1 VARALLL
8 YRKPILAEDA
18 KKRLLTIAEYTE
30 LGAGFEIALRDL
42 EIRGAGEI
50 LGISQSGKTKQTGM
64 SLYFKL
70 LENKVEELR
79 TGEKKSSFLD
89 IGIDLDISIVLDDS
103 LFTSD
108 IDKLNFYRNLESVE
122 SLAELDSFE

>member
-18 KKRLLTIAEYTE
+18 KKRLLTIAEHTE

-89 IGIDLDISIVLDDS
+89 IGIDLDISIVLDNS
-103 LFTSD
+103 LITSD

>member
-1 VARALLL
+1 
-8 YRKPILAEDA
+8 
-18 KKRLLTIAEYTE
+18 
-30 LGAGFEIALRDL
+30 
-42 EIRGAGEI
+42 
-50 LGISQSGKTKQTGM
+50 M

-89 IGIDLDISIVLDDS
+89 IGIDLNISIVLDDA

-122 SLAELDSFE
+122 SLAELDSFESAWSGETSEALDRLFLLLRARILLSKYRVTSIKRVL

>member
-1 VARALLL
+1 
-8 YRKPILAEDA
+8 
-18 KKRLLTIAEYTE
+18 
-30 LGAGFEIALRDL
+30 
-42 EIRGAGEI
+42 
-50 LGISQSGKTKQTGM
+50 M

-89 IGIDLDISIVLDDS
+89 IGIDLDISIVLDDA

-122 SLAELDSFE
+122 SLAELDSFETAWGGETNEALDRLFLILRARILLSKYRVTSIKRIL

>member
-1 VARALLL
+1 
-8 YRKPILAEDA
+8 
-18 KKRLLTIAEYTE
+18 
-30 LGAGFEIALRDL
+30 
-42 EIRGAGEI
+42 
-50 LGISQSGKTKQTGM
+50 M

-70 LENKVEELR
+70 LENKVEELK
-79 TGEKKSSFLD
+79 TGEKRSSFLD

>member
-89 IGIDLDISIVLDDS
+89 IGIDLDISIVLDNS